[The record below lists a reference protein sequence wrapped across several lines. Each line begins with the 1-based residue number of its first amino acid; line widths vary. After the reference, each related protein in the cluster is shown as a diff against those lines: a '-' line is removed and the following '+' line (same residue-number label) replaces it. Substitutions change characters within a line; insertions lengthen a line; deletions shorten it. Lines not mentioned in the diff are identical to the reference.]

1 MTFLATT
8 FSRRT
13 IDVEKNVMNLE
24 ELWKILHDHIENVK
38 KIDILPENRVKLL
51 TPDDVT
57 QRIVKLNSM
66 KHFGQFLDTALDMTE
81 EAEMEKQRQT
91 QLMLCNKIMLTLR

>member
-1 MTFLATT
+1 M
-8 FSRRT
+8 
-13 IDVEKNVMNLE
+13 
-24 ELWKILHDHIENVK
+24 
-38 KIDILPENRVKLL
+38 KLL

-81 EAEMEKQRQT
+81 ETEMKKQRQK
-91 QLMLCNKIMLTLR
+91 QLMLCNKLIRFF